1 MAGTKRLV
9 YAETLT
15 QARAGSAGTG
25 YPFKFFLTF
34 TGAHGIAA
42 VENGREITA
51 VLDGHEAAAVIG
63 AIPVSLLGDDA
74 DRLAVAR
81 VSALL
86 HRLADGGPS

>member
-1 MAGTKRLV
+1 MTRPKNLV
-9 YAETLT
+9 YAETLGEVYVGRH
-15 QARAGSAGTG
+15 AADR
-25 YPFKFFLTF
+25 PFKIFATF

-42 VENGREITA
+42 VENDREIVA

-63 AIPVSLLGDDA
+63 AIPASLLTDDA
-74 DRLAVAR
+74 DLQAVAR